1 MIAKSIVAE
10 NEGGVNQRFFNN
22 RFVQDN
28 DHSMSFFRKVCK
40 QIGNLPNGEI
50 EKMLAIL
57 RLYMGIGMKRRR
69 KDFIYAKQIFELIG
83 YFFEENNDAEEF
95 KFDKD
100 TVKEILK
107 EYLAGYDHN
116 DDNSAWFDKLK
127 KVADNLSFASDMKA
141 YKANP
146 ENYKGSISDIAEVV
160 RIAVT
165 GRANTPDLWTIIHI
179 IGEDA
184 MKAKIERLC

>member
-1 MIAKSIVAE
+1 MNLK
-10 NEGGVNQRFFNN
+10 R
-22 RFVQDN
+22 
-28 DHSMSFFRKVCK
+28 RKY
-40 QIGNLPNGEI
+40 GLPI
-50 EKMLAIL
+50 EKRCLQFKTL
-57 RLYMGIGMKRRR
+57 YGYRNEEKKKRLHIR
-69 KDFIYAKQIFELIG
+69 KADFELIG

>member
-1 MIAKSIVAE
+1 
-10 NEGGVNQRFFNN
+10 
-22 RFVQDN
+22 
-28 DHSMSFFRKVCK
+28 
-40 QIGNLPNGEI
+40 
-50 EKMLAIL
+50 
-57 RLYMGIGMKRRR
+57 
-69 KDFIYAKQIFELIG
+69 
-83 YFFEENNDAEEF
+83 
-95 KFDKD
+95 
-100 TVKEILK
+100 
-107 EYLAGYDHN
+107 
-116 DDNSAWFDKLK
+116 
-127 KVADNLSFASDMKA
+127 MKA